1 MKIVSGEG
9 IPPRVLIKK
18 LKNETISKSGLG
30 IPADN
35 DELPKAEIIDV
46 SDSAKDIV
54 SVGDI
59 VYYIESREKGQVKYQ
74 GKDHYIIPV
83 GQLVA
88 II

>member
-18 LKNETISKSGLG
+18 LESETVSKSGLS

-35 DELPKAEIIDV
+35 DELPKAEILAV

-54 SVGDI
+54 SVGDK
-59 VYYIESREKGQVKYQ
+59 VYFIESREKGQVKYE
-74 GKDHYIIPV
+74 GKNHFIIPV

>member
-9 IPPRVLIKK
+9 IVPRVLIKK
-18 LKNETISKSGLG
+18 LENETTSKTG
-30 IPADN
+30 IIVPTDN
-35 DELPKAEIIDV
+35 DELPKAEIIKV

-54 SVGDI
+54 SVGDH
-59 VYYIESREKGQVKYQ
+59 VYYIESRERGRVKYQ

>member
-18 LKNETISKSGLG
+18 LKNETISKAGLH
-30 IPADN
+30 ISADN
-35 DELPKAEIIDV
+35 DELPTAEIIAV

-54 SVGDI
+54 SVGDK
-59 VYYIESREKGQVKYQ
+59 VYFIESREKGQVKYE
-74 GKDHYIIPV
+74 GKDHFIIPV